1 MMIDTGSRRIPTALT
16 TVELAKLSEFAA
28 GRDVLELGAQW
39 GASTIHLARV
49 ARRVVSVDWHK
60 GDPDAG
66 WEWTGAQY
74 LQNLHDA
81 RVLDRII
88 PIVGPFDEVLRWL
101 LPDRAFDLA
110 FLDGAHDAQSVAQ
123 DLRQLVLYCDVDRI
137 LVHDYGRFGVAAG
150 ITSAGFDVVGQWDT
164 LVEVKRG

>member
-1 MMIDTGSRRIPTALT
+1 MMTQIPTALSV
-16 TVELAKLSEFAA
+16 VELAVLAEFAE

-49 ARRVVSVDWHK
+49 ARRVVSVDWHR

-81 RVLDRII
+81 KVLDRII
-88 PIVGPFDEVLRWL
+88 PIVGPFDDVLRWL
-101 LPDRAFDLA
+101 LADRDFDLV
-110 FLDGAHDAQSVAQ
+110 FLDGAHDAESVER
-123 DLRQLVLYCDVDRI
+123 DLRNILLYLDAGRI
-137 LVHDYGRFGVAAG
+137 LCHDYGRFGVAEG
-150 ITSAGFDVVGQWDT
+150 IEAAGFEVVNQWET
-164 LVEVKRG
+164 LAEVKRGRPN